1 MGMTTDITKSR
12 PRSEHASDADRLAG
26 LAAQVLELAA
36 ARGASQAEV
45 SISEDSGL
53 AVNVRMG
60 EVETV
65 ERTRDRGV
73 SLTVYFGQRKASAST
88 ADLQPASL
96 LATVEQACAI
106 AKFTEADSAAGLA
119 DAGLMA
125 REIGDFDQWHPWDI
139 DAERAIALAIAAE
152 ARGRDTDPRISN
164 SDGSAVNTSTSIA
177 TYANSHGFIGFE
189 RSTSHSISCSL
200 IAGRDDGMQ
209 RDYWYTAGL
218 SADDLETPAQVG
230 RRAAERTVARLDPRS
245 IRTGDF
251 PVLFSPEMSRSLVGH
266 LLGAVSG
273 GALYRRASFLL
284 DSVGTRLFPEWF
296 SIVEDPFVS
305 RGFRSASFDAEG
317 VATRHQDLVRD
328 GVLSRYVLG
337 SYSARKL
344 GLVTTANAGG
354 VHNLQVTSNAV
365 DADSMMRQMGT
376 GLLVTELMGQGVN
389 TITGDYSRGAAG
401 FWIEGGE
408 IQHAVDEITIAGNL
422 RDMYQ
427 AIEAVG
433 ADIDRRSHISIG
445 SVLVGKMMVAGES

>member
-1 MGMTTDITKSR
+1 MGMTTDITKS
-12 PRSEHASDADRLAG
+12 PSWPQLGNDSDRLAG

-88 ADLQPASL
+88 ADLQQASL
-96 LATVEQACAI
+96 VATVEQACAI
-106 AKFTEADSAAGLA
+106 AKFTEADPAAGLA
-119 DAGLMA
+119 DAELMA
-125 REIGDFDQWHPWDI
+125 RESGDFDQWHPWDM
-139 DAERAIALAIAAE
+139 DAERAIGLALAAE
-152 ARGRDTDPRISN
+152 ARGREADPRISN

-177 TYANSHGFIGFE
+177 SYANSHGFMGFE

-218 SADDLETPAQVG
+218 SADDLEAPAYVG
-230 RRAAERTVARLDPRS
+230 KRAAERTVARLDPRP
-245 IRTGDF
+245 IKTGDF

-284 DSVGTRLFPEWF
+284 DSVGTQLFPDWF
-296 SIVEDPFVS
+296 SIVEDPFIK
-305 RGFRSASFDAEG
+305 RGFRSSSFDAEG
-317 VATRHQDLVRD
+317 VATRRQDLVRE

-344 GLVTTANAGG
+344 GLATTANAGG
-354 VHNLQVTSNAV
+354 VHNLSVASNAV
-365 DADSMMRQMGT
+365 DAESIIKQMGT

-408 IQHAVDEITIAGNL
+408 IRHAVDEITVAGNL
-422 RDMYQ
+422 RQMFM

-445 SVLVGKMMVAGES
+445 SVLLGKMMVAGAS